1 MNVAVPTKQ
10 VQTGGGYWD
19 NTSHTTSQ
27 GITFSGT
34 YSRETQNTGSRP
46 IYVQLDRGT
55 KSSSSGRTYTGTGSE
70 DVDFSFQCLD
80 YVSDGTITG
89 SITTGGLKFYGQ
101 IVSSSVSSNGYCSGT
116 FSVVPAHPN
125 YYGEQW
131 AFSLVCYYT
140 ALGDTWTGSG
150 SIDVSGYGIASASTS
165 SEYASLSYTDGGS
178 TITASVSIPADEYS
192 SNMYTVS
199 VSPIYVYNGYSSA
212 SDSGTLPFSPDR
224 MSFQSGTS
232 PTSGPSLSRY
242 PSVEWR
248 QYDTSGSLDGDS
260 VSCRYTFYYDYW
272 TNTYI
277 DPTYTTYAN
286 VKFTGYYSNGA
297 VATNVNANHI
307 NFNGEVY
314 P

>member
-27 GITFSGT
+27 SITFSGT
-34 YSRETQNTGSRP
+34 YSRETTNMGSRP
-46 IYVQLDRGT
+46 IYVQLNRGT
-55 KSSSSGRTYTGTGSE
+55 KSASYGSSYTGTGSE
-70 DVDFSFQCLD
+70 NVSFLFQCPD
-80 YVSDGTITG
+80 YVSGGTISG
-89 SITTGGLKFYGQ
+89 SINSSKFYGQ
-101 IVSSSVSSNGYCSGT
+101 VTRSNVNSNGYCSGT
-116 FSVVPAHPN
+116 FSVEPVRPDF
-125 YYGEQW
+125 YDKQW
-131 AFSLVCYYT
+131 EFSIVCDYT

-150 SIDVSGYGIASASTS
+150 SIAVSGYGVASASTS
-165 SEYASLSYTDGGS
+165 SEYASLNYTDGGS
-178 TITASVSIPADEYS
+178 TISASVSIPAAEYS
-192 SNMYTVS
+192 SNMYTV
-199 VSPIYVYNGYSSA
+199 VISPVYLYNGYSSA

-224 MSFQSGTS
+224 MSYVAGTE

-248 QYDTSGSLDGDS
+248 EYDASGSLDGDS

-277 DPTYTTYAN
+277 DPTYATYAD

-297 VATNVNANHI
+297 VATNVNANYI

>member
-1 MNVAVPTKQ
+1 MNIAVPTKQ

-34 YSRETQNTGSRP
+34 YSRSTSSTSVGP
-46 IYVQLDRGT
+46 IYVSLDRGT
-55 KSSSSGRTYTGTGSE
+55 KSASAGRSYSGRSWGTQPFE
-70 DVDFSFQCLD
+70 FQCGN
-80 YVSDGTITG
+80 YVSGGTIDAYTSSPG
-89 SITTGGLKFYGQ
+89 AR
-101 IVSSSVSSNGYCSGT
+101 VSASGSVSSTGYASGT
-116 FSVVPAHPN
+116 FTVSTDPDEVARLPWTVTITAD
-125 YYGEQW
+125 
-131 AFSLVCYYT
+131 YT
-140 ALGDTWTGSG
+140 GLGDTWTGSG
-150 SIDVSGYGIASASTS
+150 STRVSGYGVASASTS
-165 SEYASLSYTDGGS
+165 ANYASLSYSDGGHE
-178 TITASVSIPADEYS
+178 ITASVSIPADDYS
-192 SNMYTVS
+192 SSMYTV
-199 VSPIYVYNGYSSA
+199 PISCTVYDGYSSA

-224 MSFQSGTS
+224 MSFVSGTS

-242 PSVEWR
+242 PSVTWREW
-248 QYDTSGSLDGDS
+248 DTSGSLDGDS

-286 VKFTGYYSNGA
+286 VKFTGHYSNGA
-297 VATNVNANHI
+297 VATNVNANYI